1 MRNDENRSLVPED
14 DWKGE
19 IEPIV
24 GRINHLEEQVSNLR
38 TAYGGLRDLDVYF
51 PLIKEKVSLVLRLL
65 KKRSYQHEEE
75 MQKTAQK
82 HAVEALDYLEDI
94 TADTIS
100 LDQKHI
106 IDESEELKE
115 INSLLQEIILFGG
128 APLFSAPESIGKKS
142 RRMLKIIERTLMKYT
157 RQDEDPDRQDLEI
170 EEGDEDIL
178 LSDYITIPLSQAVV
192 LIEEEL
198 IPQCE
203 GELKE
208 KPGDP
213 ELQERIS
220 RLKTQAEAFR
230 AAKFFPRARP
240 IFPQFEESGIYTDAI
255 VQYTPEGE
263 MVIKMKLPAILSTG
277 NRYDLLL
284 ESMKIQIVRDAV
296 GKGLDENIDEAEKDV
311 RALGSSLDYLQTRK
325 LFRELSYHFPF
336 LRRLENRE
344 EFKRLVSFAES
355 GDREGLHRAL
365 ERMMIHDRNLLW
377 TTEPLQIDGRNKEED
392 EE

>member
-1 MRNDENRSLVPED
+1 MQNDENRSLMPEGS
-14 DWKGE
+14 WKKE
-19 IEPIV
+19 IEPILE
-24 GRINHLEEQVSNLR
+24 RINHFEEKVSELR
-38 TAYGGLRDLDVYF
+38 TSYSGLRDLDIYF
-51 PLIKEKVSLVLRLL
+51 HLIKEKVALVLRLL
-65 KKRSYQHEEE
+65 KKRSYPQEEE

-94 TADTIS
+94 TADTVS

-106 IDESEELKE
+106 IDDAEELKE
-115 INSLLQEIILFGG
+115 INSILQEIILFGG

-142 RRMLKIIERTLMKYT
+142 RSMLRIIERTLMKYT
-157 RQDEDPDRQDLEI
+157 RRDEDHDRKELEI

-178 LSDYITIPLSQAVV
+178 LADYITIPLSQAVV

-198 IPQCE
+198 IPRCRE
-203 GELKE
+203 ELAE

-213 ELQERIS
+213 ELQERIR
-220 RLKTQAEAFR
+220 RLEAQAEAFR
-230 AAKFFPRARP
+230 RAKFFPRARP
-240 IFPQFEESGIYTDAI
+240 VFPQFEESGIHTDAI
-255 VQYTPEGE
+255 IQYTPKGE
-263 MVIKMKLPAILSTG
+263 RVIKMKLPAILGTG

-296 GKGLDENIDEAEKDV
+296 GKGLDKRVDEAEKEV
-311 RALGSSLDYLQTRK
+311 RTMGSSLDYLQTRK

-336 LRRLENRE
+336 LRRLESRE
-344 EFKRLVSFAES
+344 EFKELVAYAES

-365 ERMMIHDRNLLW
+365 EQMMIHDRNLLW
-377 TTEPLQIDGRNKEED
+377 TTEPLQIDGKDKEED